1 MEQDNA
7 RLKRESIILS
17 LLPDPVVAITM
28 EGKITFANAQ
38 TERML
43 RLNRSEVV
51 GTNIDEFVANDSKA
65 EFQQMISE
73 VINAERRLAV
83 QDDSGT
89 ELEGDGKD
97 MNIGVSLT
105 AKQTSADENMTDSDQ
120 SNMTA
125 PQPRRSSLTKAQWM
139 MMRNFCY
146 TITGVNPKNKTWILT
161 QSPRQVAP
169 AKNKSGSV
177 LLALP

>member
-1 MEQDNA
+1 
-7 RLKRESIILS
+7 
-17 LLPDPVVAITM
+17 
-28 EGKITFANAQ
+28 
-38 TERML
+38 
-43 RLNRSEVV
+43 
-51 GTNIDEFVANDSKA
+51 
-65 EFQQMISE
+65 
-73 VINAERRLAV
+73 
-83 QDDSGT
+83 
-89 ELEGDGKD
+89 

-125 PQPRRSSLTKAQWM
+125 LTKAQWM

-146 TITGVNPKNKTWILT
+146 TITGVNPKNKTRILT
-161 QSPRQVAP
+161 QSPHQVAP